1 MVKTVLGV
9 SHRGLR
15 DWVIQRIS
23 AVMMAVYTIGLVGYV
38 VCHPE
43 LTFAEWSDLF
53 AQGWVKVAT
62 ILVVLALLFHAWV
75 GMWTILTDY
84 VKNFILSCILK
95 VVVLLVLAASFF
107 WAFSILW
114 SV

>member
-1 MVKTVLGV
+1 MVKSVLSV

-15 DWVIQRIS
+15 DWVIQRLS
-23 AVMMAVYTIGLVGYV
+23 AIMMAVYSVGLISYILI
-38 VCHPE
+38 HPN
-43 LTFAEWSDLF
+43 LTFVAWSQLF
-53 AQGWVKVAT
+53 AHGWMKIAT
-62 ILVVLALLFHAWV
+62 MLVVLALLLHAWV

-84 VKNFILSCILK
+84 VKNFVASCTLK
-95 VVVLLVLAASFF
+95 VVVLLVLAACFF

>member
-1 MVKTVLGV
+1 MVKSVLGV

-23 AVMMAVYTIGLVGYV
+23 AVMMAVYTIGLVGYI

-84 VKNFILSCILK
+84 VKSFALSCILK